1 MDHIMIVGTGGRCSL
16 SCHTKFS
23 PFARMGQYMHCKKDT
38 ESLLWSPTCN
48 TDCMTAPSIIREDGG
63 RGFIRIAEYED
74 EFGNSSKGREKQV
87 LIYNGQST
95 IIMRTTREE
104 GETEYIS
111 KQEVLV
117 EKSEDMDNIERLPE
131 GCISDILS
139 LTSPADACRSS
150 LVLTLFKSEADSDA
164 LWEKF
169 LPADYQEIIS
179 RAFYPFPSAALS
191 KKELYYRLS
200 DDPLLIDAGLK
211 SFQLEKSSGKKCIML
226 GAKELAI
233 AWRHN
238 PNHWRWEGHP
248 GSRFPQVAE
257 LQWICWFEIRGKL
270 DTTMLSPKTY
280 YAAYLVV
287 RLNGDVY
294 GFNGEP
300 IKAKVKVVGQAGDN
314 SSVCSKE
321 RLIYFDVGGEHS
333 PPDPVLEGQYIAR
346 ERGDGWMEVELG
358 HFYNEGGDS
367 EGWEV
372 HMSVLEIGR
381 TKRGLIVQADS
392 DALSEKFLPDDYQDI
407 ISRALY
413 PFPPPA
419 ATSKKELYYRLCD
432 EPLLIDNGLKSFQL
446 EKCSVERN
454 ASCLEQRSL
463 KLIGGAGNGEVS
475 LAPGL
480 LRWPDCI
487 GHSRLQSTGTSKPD
501 CYHQRPS
508 T

>member
-1 MDHIMIVGTGGRCSL
+1 
-16 SCHTKFS
+16 
-23 PFARMGQYMHCKKDT
+23 
-38 ESLLWSPTCN
+38 
-48 TDCMTAPSIIREDGG
+48 
-63 RGFIRIAEYED
+63 
-74 EFGNSSKGREKQV
+74 
-87 LIYNGQST
+87 
-95 IIMRTTREE
+95 
-104 GETEYIS
+104 
-111 KQEVLV
+111 
-117 EKSEDMDNIERLPE
+117 MDNIERLPE

-381 TKRGLIVQADS
+381 TKRGLIVQDDLGLSCGYAVSSGKRDGETEQAILTFIHLCRKFYFEIRLIPFSQAQEQPVKPNQGHAIHQYASLIFRSNS
-392 DALSEKFLPDDYQDI
+392 DELGKLGENKHTLTLKVDYNQTAQICATEDNSSSHVSGVKMGAI
-407 ISRALY
+407 Y
-413 PFPPPA
+413 A
-419 ATSKKELYYRLCD
+419 A
-432 EPLLIDNGLKSFQL
+432 
-446 EKCSVERN
+446 V
-454 ASCLEQRSL
+454 
-463 KLIGGAGNGEVS
+463 
-475 LAPGL
+475 
-480 LRWPDCI
+480 
-487 GHSRLQSTGTSKPD
+487 
-501 CYHQRPS
+501 
-508 T
+508 